1 MEKQRNV
8 KGEIKSMSKLFNNN
22 RDSLSHDEINKIRLN
37 LYKKKLIYD
46 FLRSK
51 PNLNDDER
59 RVFKR
64 IPRYLKKLHTD
75 LSKRDNYQKKYL
87 YGIDRLFDEDIYY
100 KRFEVKSA
108 FNGNNVLYESHGAEI
123 RSLSVLDYLSKIRP
137 YLYDLIEEYGYNS
150 SWKIKINTRLSFISL
165 TDSNVRQILSSK
177 SHNVN
182 IYMLLIQMVL
192 LMSFLIPF

>member
-1 MEKQRNV
+1 M
-8 KGEIKSMSKLFNNN
+8 
-22 RDSLSHDEINKIRLN
+22 
-37 LYKKKLIYD
+37 
-46 FLRSK
+46 RSK

-100 KRFEVKSA
+100 KPFEVKSA
-108 FNGNNVLYESHGAEI
+108 FNGNNVLYESHGDEI
-123 RSLSVLDYLSKIRP
+123 RCLSVLDYLSKIRP

-150 SWKIKINTRLSFISL
+150 SWKIT
-165 TDSNVRQILSSK
+165 
-177 SHNVN
+177 
-182 IYMLLIQMVL
+182 IYI
-192 LMSFLIPF
+192 FN